1 MRLVKFGALENID
14 VQTAL
19 ALAVKENP
27 MIGKYRL
34 IGNLKQVNKNFKNAL
49 VLNDIQT
56 MEMYFEGT
64 KNPSWFKLIKHL
76 SIFRNIKEE
85 DYTKVHLAMWAT
97 FLIYSFYLK
106 KKLGIRNVYD
116 QFGMEMWEMP
126 GPLRPSNRILMDYI
140 KMISKPTLDINS
152 IYNFCYSKFTLEQ
165 LLMTFN

>member
-1 MRLVKFGALENID
+1 MRSVKFGVLENTDI
-14 VQTAL
+14 QTAL

-34 IGNLKQVNKNFKNAL
+34 IGNLKQVNKNLKNAL

-56 MEMYFEGT
+56 MDMYFEGT
-64 KNPSWFKLIKHL
+64 KRPSWNKLIKHL
-76 SIFRNIKEE
+76 VIFRNVNEE

-106 KKLGIRNVYD
+106 KKTTKKVYD
-116 QFGMEMWEMP
+116 QFGVEMWETP
-126 GPLRPSNRILMDYI
+126 GSLRPSNRILMDYI
-140 KMISKPTLDINS
+140 MMINKQNLDINS
-152 IYNFCYSKFTLEQ
+152 IYNFCYSKFTLDQ